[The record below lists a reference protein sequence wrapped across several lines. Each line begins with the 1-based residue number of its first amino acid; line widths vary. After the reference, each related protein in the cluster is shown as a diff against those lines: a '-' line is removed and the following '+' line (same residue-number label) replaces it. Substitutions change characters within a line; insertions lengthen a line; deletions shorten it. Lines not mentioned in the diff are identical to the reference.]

1 MRLPNVLVCTTTLA
15 ILCPTTWAQ
24 DGSSPRAPREGQGR
38 PSARA
43 RLTPE
48 KAETAWQWQA
58 KSVALELELATDETT
73 KLVEAYV
80 ASRKHLNAEVRKA
93 RQANDGEDG
102 GRRRGR
108 RGRGFAFDPQLA
120 EAEREAL
127 ESGLAS
133 FMPADQ
139 TKKAVTS
146 LGSFSRQWDTMV
158 DTILGF
164 ELEKDKTYA
173 AVGATRQYV
182 AQLGAFFRTGD
193 RQAMRQGMLEARE
206 NLMDDLGASLSE
218 SQLEA
223 FQQATSPRRR
233 GRGGGRRGGGNQQG
247 NQAGD
252 RAQIGEAAPTFALED
267 STGRRH
273 ALADYKGKI
282 VVLQWINPDCPVCT
296 RVSSTGLVT
305 AMKSQL
311 AQISDNV
318 VHLDINST
326 HYMEPA
332 VGAEYLKKYKIDVP
346 VLIDRDGKVGRLYE
360 AKTTPHMFVID
371 TKGVL
376 RYQGAIDDDSYGS
389 KGKDA
394 TNYVVQAVRQIVA
407 NDTVSPDI
415 TKPYGCSVKYA
426 ER

>member
-1 MRLPNVLVCTTTLA
+1 MRLPNILVCATTLA

-24 DGSSPRAPREGQGR
+24 DGNSPRAPREGQR
-38 PSARA
+38 RTLARA
-43 RLTPE
+43 RLAPE

-58 KSVALELELATDETT
+58 KSVALEIKLATDETT
-73 KLVEAYV
+73 KLVEAYI

-93 RQANDGEDG
+93 RQANDGEEG
-102 GRRRGR
+102 GRRGR

-127 ESGLAS
+127 ESGLAA

-158 DTILGF
+158 DIILGF

-182 AQLGAFFRTGD
+182 AQLGTFFRTGD

-218 SQLEA
+218 AQLAA

-233 GRGGGRRGGGNQQG
+233 GRQGGRRGGGDRQRPAADG
-247 NQAGD
+247 

-267 STGRRH
+267 STSKRH

-326 HYMEPA
+326 HYMEPS

-346 VLIDRDGKVGRLYE
+346 ALIDRDGKVGRLYG
-360 AKTTPHMFVID
+360 AQTTPHMFVID
-371 TKGVL
+371 TRGVL
-376 RYQGAIDDDSYGS
+376 RYQGAIDDDPYGS
-389 KGKDA
+389 KGGDA

-407 NDTVSPDI
+407 NETVSPDI

>member
-1 MRLPNVLVCTTTLA
+1 MRLPNVLACAVTLA
-15 ILCPTTWAQ
+15 ILSPTTWAQ
-24 DGSSPRAPREGQGR
+24 EDSSPRPPREGRER

-48 KAETAWQWQA
+48 RAEIAWQWQA

-80 ASRKHLNAEVRKA
+80 ASRKHLNAKVRKA
-93 RQANDGEDG
+93 RQANDGEEG
-102 GRRRGR
+102 GRRGR

-127 ESGLAS
+127 ESGLTS
-133 FMPADQ
+133 FLPADQ

-182 AQLGAFFRTGD
+182 ALLGALWRTGD

-206 NLMDDLGASLSE
+206 NLMDDLGASLSDT
-218 SQLEA
+218 QLEE

-233 GRGGGRRGGGNQQG
+233 GRQGGRRGGGDRQRPAADG
-247 NQAGD
+247 

-267 STGRRH
+267 STSKRH
-273 ALADYKGKI
+273 TLADYKGKI

-305 AMKSQL
+305 SMKSQL

-346 VLIDRDGKVGRLYE
+346 VLIDRDGTVGRLYE

-371 TKGVL
+371 TRGVL
-376 RYQGAIDDDSYGS
+376 RYQGAIDDDPYGS

-415 TKPYGCSVKYA
+415 TKPYGCTVKYA